1 MGLAYLNGEFMDVAE
16 AKISPLDRGFLF
28 GDGVYEVVP
37 VYDGQFFRMQ
47 EHLARLERS
56 LEAISLKSTHT
67 LTRWQEIL
75 SRIVGENGT
84 GDQAVYIQITRG
96 APLVRQHIF
105 SDTGAT
111 ATYFATSWPFK
122 TVPIEQREGGSAITL
137 TDTRWGLCH
146 IKSVNLLANILA
158 MQQAHAQGHKE
169 AILIREEHVVEA
181 TSSNVFMV
189 KDNILITPP
198 KTEYMLGGITRE
210 VILELATA
218 HHIGTEIRHIH
229 HTELTTADEIW
240 VSSSTKEAWPI
251 IELDQKAVGDGK
263 IGPLWRQMIHYY
275 QNAIHGSKH

>member
-37 VYDGQFFRMQ
+37 VYKGQFFRMQ
-47 EHLARLERS
+47 EHLVRLEQS
-56 LEAISLKSTHT
+56 LEAISLKSNHT
-67 LTRWQEIL
+67 LALWQEIL
-75 SRIVGENGT
+75 SRIVVENGN
-84 GDQAVYIQITRG
+84 GNQAVYLQITRG
-96 APLVRQHIF
+96 APLLRQHVF
-105 SDTGAT
+105 AEEQAP

-122 TVPIEQREGGSAITL
+122 TIPIEEREGGSAITL
-137 TDTRWGLCH
+137 KDNRWGLCH

-158 MQQAHAQGHKE
+158 MQQAHTQGHKE
-169 AILIREEHVVEA
+169 AILIREEYVVEA

-210 VILELATA
+210 VILELAAA
-218 HHIGTEIRHIH
+218 HHIATEIRPIH
-229 HTELTTADEIW
+229 RSELATADEIW

-251 IELDQKAVGDGK
+251 IELDQQPVGDGK

-275 QNAIHGSKH
+275 QSAIYGSKH